1 MEDKTK
7 LKLEHASIVFANLVD
22 DGFGRSLTIDV
33 TDKEVRDKIEKWV
46 KYNNIGKGDKAG
58 KPNFKEYEGKNG
70 KTTQYA
76 IKISDFTQ
84 FAGLN
89 GLTKENLGFGAKV
102 SLVAQA
108 FEYDNKFGKGVSANL
123 SAVLVEERAK
133 TGADAD
139 MAELLGGVPVDNAPI
154 GDNAPPFTDDDAP
167 IDLDDLDFPE

>member
-1 MEDKTK
+1 MDSTK
-7 LKLEHASIVFANLVD
+7 LKLEHVSIVFANLVD

-33 TDKEVRDKIEKWV
+33 TDKEVRDKVEKWV
-46 KYNNIGKGDKAG
+46 KTNKIGKGDKAG
-58 KPNFKEYEGKNG
+58 IPNFKEYEGR
-70 KTTQYA
+70 TQYA

-89 GLTKENLGFGAKV
+89 GLTKDNLGFGAKV
-102 SLVAQA
+102 SLVANA

-139 MAELLGGVPVDNAPI
+139 MAELLGGAPQ
-154 GDNAPPFTDDDAP
+154 DDAPAPTDDDAP
-167 IDLDDLDFPE
+167 LSISDIPF